1 MNQKL
6 VSFIIAELILFSSVG
21 MSYGVYVGF
30 ISGIAHVYEPITWSP
45 TSFTIDVYPGTSKNQ
60 TITIHNSALES
71 LSVSILASVNPD
83 NGNVTV
89 TLPFNTTTIPA
100 SSSKSFNATITAIA
114 GATAGNYTITIAIS
128 RS

>member
-6 VSFIIAELILFSSVG
+6 ISFIIAELLLLSSVG
-21 MSYGVYVGF
+21 ISYGAYVGS
-30 ISGIAHVYEPITWSP
+30 IQGIARVYEPITWSP
-45 TSFTIDVYPGTSKNQ
+45 SSFVIDVYPGTSKNQ

-89 TLPFNTTTIPA
+89 TLPFTTTTIPA
-100 SSSKSFNATITAIA
+100 SSSKSFNATITAIE